1 MKRILKLSFFFLL
14 IIGDLSAQDI
24 YPLNQ
29 GFLNIEVHFTR
40 TQGPWINGGL
50 ANPRGYARVAE
61 YNTNNYG
68 SGILSSCNNNNFT
81 YATWGVYED
90 AKIGKIIGTSSAG
103 YKYYFESWNSAAGY
117 CTSYPPDETLY
128 GFVEGNQLIGPS
140 DKSSVWK
147 AAPLYNDYSKNNAN
161 YMSDYIWR
169 RENGTR
175 LKPLDFGPIN
185 PGNWYKSENAN
196 RSAPD
201 IGTPSTQAVD
211 YKKDLG
217 YTNDWTG
224 RTGSDVTYTF
234 SLDKARSLYAYVS
247 DNGPAALIPTLD
259 IYDSN
264 NNLVASANNGSGDFY
279 AQLNTQLIPGTYR
292 MVVESQGG
300 VEGDFSLLMQVY
312 ELYTAPGTI
321 TLDPGNAPLS
331 AVSTR
336 QECPGSYAYNDNI
349 DWIQNLTSA
358 SFALAGCPITYD
370 WKRSNDGGAWFST
383 GDTDSI
389 GSQSNNGKMETYSI
403 VRFRRAA
410 TACGNTAY
418 SNIVTV
424 TPFTVNATSSGSI
437 TGGGT
442 IPVTQEI
449 VSTISSSASGVASPS
464 VNYSWKQSINGL
476 GTAWQAVN
484 PAQNTADFIIPDV
497 STMGFSSGEINSTAD
512 LEIRYKRRSES
523 SCDNAVF
530 VESAAE
536 TVNIAKANGKISG
549 TIKTKS
555 GGIPGPNGIKVY
567 AHRFTPVQGGLA
579 DKLDSAITT
588 NGGQYDITDLYYGRT
603 SGSTTDEA
611 SYYVSPFKELHG
623 FSPDSQTVLLKRT
636 TFHKTGIDFNDTTGF
651 VIKGFVTQEC
661 PSCDGA
667 TLAANTDSLKNVA
680 IDVKTGALTVSIGTT
695 GSNGQYAA
703 IITTDAGDYIVKP
716 EFETHQFDLS
726 QDTVSVGTNNVIVK
740 GVNFRDTTTHVI
752 SVYVVR
758 DTVSSSCNVEALG
771 EVQMIF
777 TKILD
782 PGNGVTRI
790 KKTITTNS
798 QGYYAVRLPGG
809 KYRAEVQDIFN
820 IPSGQDLFAGVMKG
834 FLNRY
839 PDSVRVRDITNNDT
853 TMTLIYY
860 EKPQIVVTGLTPPL
874 CDSVPTNP
882 WEDYTI
888 FKQGV
893 PKTFTVDIFRGNPGN
908 GCRALTDTLKMATNI
923 EKDGGT
929 LDTLVINGHIELT
942 LIGGEPNTVPPDYVK
957 TLSFAFKDKWLTSA
971 ENVVLKPIV
980 TGIRK
985 GTGSFLTV
993 SPEIPFLILR
1003 DPPGDLSYSYL
1014 ESGSTIETANS
1025 YQFGDETEIGSWVDA
1040 KIGTAFTTGLGF
1052 STDFEVYGSLGG
1064 SLSTKKRN
1072 TSTAEFI
1079 TTTTNTTRFSTDGG
1093 SANGIVGESGDVFV
1107 GAAINLTYSKVKE
1120 VLYDAD
1126 SCKFKVK
1133 DTFMMAD
1140 SGFATTY
1147 VYTESHIR
1155 NTLLPIIRNARDLET
1170 NQEKKDSASNQI
1182 NVWEQTLQR
1191 SQDLKKASILDKNYS
1206 FDGSAGPIEE
1216 SITSSASQR
1225 MDIEF
1230 DLEMDADIALKFGM
1244 EVSGSGI
1251 SGGSNVRMRKRMG
1264 GSTSNT
1270 SLTSTTAGFVLD
1282 DNDAGDYFSVNV
1294 KKDPVYNTPVFELAA
1309 GTSSCPHELGT
1320 QPRDRMEFYVPDGIK
1335 ENLIEGL
1342 GVSDGATYQL
1352 KLANSS
1358 ESEEA
1363 RDYYVRFV
1371 GGSADGAVID
1381 IDLNSSAI
1389 VVPRLNM
1396 PYNTTTTLFAG
1407 VKKQLSSNTFTYP
1420 DIRFQ
1425 VFDGCSNGNPGEMDI
1440 MKEVA
1445 VFAGFVSP
1453 CSPINLA
1460 LPIDNF
1466 KLNTNTIQ
1474 FKFDQYVH
1482 AQAFDFIALQYASEG
1497 SNIWSTPM
1505 EYAKALIDNSPSGH
1519 QRSLIISALTDGK
1532 YKFRARLKCGINT
1545 VYSKINHGIIDRK
1558 APEKFGDFEPA
1569 DKSYI
1574 LGDVISASFNEDL
1587 GCQNFEQSDFTLKRK
1602 SNNAT
1607 VPAVLGCYQN
1617 QVVISPNSSILTYVG
1632 DTLLVTL
1639 KGVTDLFGN
1648 ENQDTLSWFFGVGTS
1663 PASTSSFTVSVA
1675 SNVNQIMEN
1684 SADSVA
1690 VTFTISQKKN
1700 YDNVIYYNLGGNAV
1714 LNADYNSI
1722 KQNLTI
1728 GSQGSITIDS
1738 NEVSKTIYLMPI
1750 NDGDVELD
1758 ETVVIELSPTAEYGL
1773 AANSTKTITILND
1786 DLLGADCDNNGD
1798 PFTLSNNNGGS
1809 SAIIPGTYHKLILN
1823 SDGTVDTPTTVV
1835 FKGEKSIT
1843 LNPGFKIEAGSV
1855 FTAILEDCS
1864 ELLASSF
1871 NEPVLESKSLRKSTE
1886 VAVAKFEEY
1895 TVSEMNDEG
1904 IIALYFNG
1912 LTEFGIK
1919 ATLYH
1924 QNAREVKNN
1933 HAISIERTENESIRI
1948 HSDELNIGVYYLKI
1962 EKSGRT
1968 RFHRFV
1974 IQ

>member
-1 MKRILKLSFFFLL
+1 MKKQYLLLVLLLFFEGNLFAQ
-14 IIGDLSAQDI
+14 IGPNNTSTINIQV
-24 YPLNQ
+24 NQ
-29 GFLNIEVHFTR
+29 PRV
-40 TQGPWINGGL
+40 QGPWMD
-50 ANPRGYARVAE
+50 ANIT
-61 YNTNNYG
+61 TNQRLI
-68 SGILSSCNNNNFT
+68 GIVSKDPISSFSASVSCINNNIPFHG
-81 YATWGVYED
+81 WGALENYD
-90 AKIGKIIGTSSAG
+90 LGSIIGTSVRG
-103 YKYYFESWNSAAGY
+103 YNYDIRSWNALNVGDCGYRDAGHNY
-117 CTSYPPDETLY
+117 Y
-128 GFVEGNQLIGPS
+128 GSVQGSQTIPANIL
-140 DKSSVWK
+140 SSTWT
-147 AAPLYNDYSKNNAN
+147 AAN
-161 YMSDYIWR
+161 YTNYVMTDANYFTEYIWR
-169 RENGTR
+169 HEFGTR
-175 LKPLDFGPIN
+175 VKPFDFGSLASSTQYGHIGKN
-185 PGNWYKSENAN
+185 T
-196 RSAPD
+196 SAP
-201 IGTPSTQAVD
+201 AVASLSN
-211 YKKDLG
+211 LG
-217 YTNDWTG
+217 YTNNWNTSTDF
-224 RTGSDVTYTF
+224 RFRGSSDLTYKFSVDNISRRIIISTDHTETNFDTWIHLVKLDVNGNF
-234 SLDKARSLYAYVS
+234 VS
-247 DNGPAALIPTLD
+247 YIDGNDDRISGNQKSYLD
-259 IYDSN
+259 IVLCPGN
-264 NNLVASANNGSGDFY
+264 Y
-279 AQLNTQLIPGTYR
+279 AV
-292 MVVESQGG
+292 VVEGFDHSGSSS
-300 VEGDFSLLMQVY
+300 EGDFKLTIDNSNKSLY
-312 ELYTAPGTI
+312 GGTI
-321 TLDPGNAPLS
+321 RIEGNSLS
-331 AVSTR
+331 RSI
-336 QECPGSYAYNDNI
+336 CPGANFLNI
-349 DWIQNLTSA
+349 DSQNDASTTANGSSVAYTWERYNFEAPYQWITIAGQTGATITGAAIGNIGSYSSIQVRRRSHDCGSNNTSNTVTFNAYVPSA
-358 SFALAGCPITYD
+358 SSAGT
-370 WKRSNDGGAWFST
+370 
-383 GDTDSI
+383 
-389 GSQSNNGKMETYSI
+389 
-403 VRFRRAA
+403 
-410 TACGNTAY
+410 
-418 SNIVTV
+418 
-424 TPFTVNATSSGSI
+424 I

-442 IPVTQEI
+442 IPITQEI

-464 VNYSWKQSINGL
+464 VKYSWQQSINGL

-484 PAQNTADFIIPDV
+484 PAQNTADFIIPDI
-497 STMGFSSGEINSTAD
+497 STMGFSSGQINSTAD
-512 LEIRYKRRSES
+512 LEIRYKRRTES

-536 TVNIAKANGKISG
+536 IVDIAKANGKISG

-555 GGIPGPNGIKVY
+555 GGTPGPNDIWVY

-579 DKLDSAITT
+579 DRLDSAKTM

-611 SYYVSPFKELHG
+611 SYYVSPIKELHG

-636 TFHKTGIDFNDTTGF
+636 TSNKTGIDFNDTTGF

-680 IDVKTGALTVSIGTT
+680 IDVKSGALTVSTGTT

-703 IITTDAGDYIVKP
+703 IITTDAGNYIVKP

-726 QDTVSVGTNNVIVK
+726 QETVSVGTNNVIVT

-752 SVYVVR
+752 SGYVVR
-758 DTVSSSCNVEALG
+758 DTVSSSCNIQALG
-771 EVQMIF
+771 EVEMTF
-777 TKILD
+777 TKILA

-790 KKTITTNS
+790 QKTITTNS

-809 KYRAEVQDIFN
+809 KYRAEVQN
-820 IPSGQDLFAGVMKG
+820 ITNVPLGQDLDAEVMKS
-834 FLNRY
+834 FLNNAY

-860 EKPQIVVTGLTPPL
+860 EKPQIVVTGLTPPP
-874 CDSVPTNP
+874 CDSIPNL

-923 EKDGGT
+923 EEDGGT

-942 LIGGEPNTVPPDYVK
+942 LIGGEPNTVPPDYLK

-1206 FDGSAGPIEE
+1206 FDGSAGAIEE

-1230 DLEMDADIALKFGM
+1230 DLEMDKVIAAEFGM

-1282 DNDAGDYFSVNV
+1282 DNDPGDYFSVNV

-1320 QPRDRMEFYVPDGIK
+1320 QPRDRMEFYVPDAIK
-1335 ENLIEGL
+1335 ENLIEGS
-1342 GVSDGATYQL
+1342 GSSDGTTYQL

-1371 GGSADGAVID
+1371 GGSADGALID
-1381 IDLNSSAI
+1381 IDGNSSAI

-1407 VKKQLSSNTFTYP
+1407 VKKLLSSNTFTYP

-1466 KLNTNTIQ
+1466 KLNTHTIQ

-1497 SNIWSTPM
+1497 SNIWSTPI
-1505 EYAKALIDNSPSGH
+1505 EYTKALIDNSPSGH
-1519 QRSLIISALTDGK
+1519 QRSLDISALTDGK

-1545 VYSKINHGIIDRK
+1545 VYSKINHGVIDRK

-1602 SNNAT
+1602 SNNAL

-1663 PASTSSFTVSVA
+1663 PASTSPFTVSVA

-1714 LNADYNSI
+1714 LNSDYNSI

-1728 GSQGSITIDS
+1728 GSQGSVTIDS
-1738 NEVSKTIYLMPI
+1738 NEVSKTIYVMPI
-1750 NDGDVELD
+1750 NDDDAESD

-1773 AANSTKTITILND
+1773 AANSTKIITILND
-1786 DLLGADCDNNGD
+1786 DVLGADCDNNGN
-1798 PFTLSNNNGGS
+1798 PFMLSNNNGGS
-1809 SAIIPGTYHKLILN
+1809 NGIIPGEYHKLILN
-1823 SDGTVDTPTTVV
+1823 SDGFVTSPTTVV

-1843 LNPGFKIEAGSV
+1843 LNPGFKIESGSV
-1855 FTAILEDCS
+1855 FTAILEDCP
-1864 ELLASSF
+1864 ELVASSF

-1904 IIALYFNG
+1904 IIALNFNG

-1924 QNAREVKNN
+1924 QNAREVKNS

-1948 HSDELNIGVYYLKI
+1948 HSEELEVGVYYLKI
-1962 EKSGRT
+1962 EKPSRT
-1968 RFHRFV
+1968 SFHRFM